1 MVVLAGIYP
10 ASRKFLGDFLH
21 SMYFS
26 WFFIKFDVVNFMTV
40 LTSNVVNVLT
50 ILTLSVVKS
59 LAFLDLKFVNFG
71 PLPTFDVAN
80 VLSSLYT
87 VFVNFLGSSYARC

>member
-1 MVVLAGIYP
+1 
-10 ASRKFLGDFLH
+10 
-21 SMYFS
+21 
-26 WFFIKFDVVNFMTV
+26 MTI

-59 LAFLDLKFVNFG
+59 VAFLDVKFVNFG

-80 VLSSLYT
+80 VLSSLDT
-87 VFVNFLGSSYARC
+87 VVVNFLGSSYARC